1 MCCKELV
8 ETKRI
13 PAVWKYFL
21 ATKDTDR
28 KKKIK
33 PPGGTVPI
41 LGCITNLMKYDFYA
55 VLRVI
60 EPELEEVGKLLDDE
74 LSDQWDSG
82 IVNLQAL
89 ISCLTVRWL
98 PSTVESM
105 GWFQK
110 VIIFIVYTFELTS
123 RYLFT

>member
-1 MCCKELV
+1 
-8 ETKRI
+8 
-13 PAVWKYFL
+13 
-21 ATKDTDR
+21 
-28 KKKIK
+28 
-33 PPGGTVPI
+33 
-41 LGCITNLMKYDFYA
+41 MKYDFNA

-60 EPELEEVGKLLDDE
+60 EPELEEVGKLLDDD

-98 PSTVESM
+98 PSTM

-110 VIIFIVYTFELTS
+110 VILIL
-123 RYLFT
+123 